1 MENYP
6 EISVVIPNI
15 GERSLLDVVDALN
28 NGSVIPKEIILVL
41 AKSKSL
47 EFNKSQ
53 LASNTRLLYSEED
66 SQVAQRILGF
76 KNARCN
82 YVMQLDADIIFKL
95 AI

>member
-15 GERSLLDVVDALN
+15 GEKSILDVVTALN

-41 AKSKSL
+41 AKSKCL

-53 LASNTRLLYSEED
+53 LESNTRLLHSDED

-76 KNARCN
+76 NA
-82 YVMQLDADIIFKL
+82 
-95 AI
+95 